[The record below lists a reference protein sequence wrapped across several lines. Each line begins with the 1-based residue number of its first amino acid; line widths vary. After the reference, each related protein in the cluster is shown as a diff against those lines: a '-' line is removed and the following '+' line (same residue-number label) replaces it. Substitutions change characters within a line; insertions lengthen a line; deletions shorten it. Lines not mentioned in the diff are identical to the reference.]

1 MHPKLQELQQL
12 IAEANEL
19 NLNKKQVIRDG
30 KRVLVDKDDTTC
42 PDGYKKDGDKCVRMT
57 SKERR
62 DRSLAAK
69 KGNDSAAKRKRD
81 NSLRRRDALITE
93 SAATTDSAYRQYSN
107 STKHKRVVPSR
118 QGVITA
124 PLTDEEFTAGKL
136 AINKALLGDDKAA
149 KEELDRELAGTFKDT
164 DKAAEQE
171 QDIPDTKS
179 LKDGKKV
186 KSTMRVHKSTRE
198 DKDLPQKNIKE
209 AARSSVRSPD
219 SVRNARVSEFEDEQ
233 GNKVEDIEGANQLSL
248 PDLLDYI
255 KELAKEVYQ
264 VAPENI
270 SITLMNNETIFYAEE
285 AKSDRTLF
293 KIDLGNETITYLG
306 E

>member
-62 DRSLAAK
+62 DRSIAAK

-107 STKHKRVVPSR
+107 STKHKRVVPSS

-149 KEELDRELAGTFKDT
+149 KEELDRELAGPFKEV

-179 LKDGKKV
+179 LKDRKKV

-198 DKDLPQKNIKE
+198 DKDLPQKTIKE
-209 AARSSVRSPD
+209 AAK
-219 SVRNARVSEFEDEQ
+219 ASEFEDEN
-233 GNKVEDIEGANQLSL
+233 GNKVEDIKGANQLSL

-306 E
+306 D

>member
-42 PDGYKKDGDKCVRMT
+42 PDGYKKDGDECVRMT

-69 KGNDSAAKRKRD
+69 KGNDSAAKRKRN

-107 STKHKRVVPSR
+107 STKYKRVVPSR

-149 KEELDRELAGTFKDT
+149 KEELDRELAGPFKEV
-164 DKAAEQE
+164 DKAAEYE
-171 QDIPDTKS
+171 QDVPDTKS

-198 DKDLPQKNIKE
+198 DKDLPQKSIKE
-209 AARSSVRSPD
+209 AAKS
-219 SVRNARVSEFEDEQ
+219 SEFEDEQ

-248 PDLLDYI
+248 LDLLDYI

>member
-19 NLNKKQVIRDG
+19 NLNKKQVIRNG

-69 KGNDSAAKRKRD
+69 KANDSAAKRKRD

-149 KEELDRELAGTFKDT
+149 KEELDRELAGPFKEV

-171 QDIPDTKS
+171 QDIPKEHIPDTKS

-186 KSTMRVHKSTRE
+186 KSMMRVHKSTRE
-198 DKDLPQKNIKE
+198 DKDLPQKSIKE
-209 AARSSVRSPD
+209 AAK
-219 SVRNARVSEFEDEQ
+219 ASEFEDEQ

>member
-62 DRSLAAK
+62 DRSIAAK

-107 STKHKRVVPSR
+107 STKHKRVVPSS

-149 KEELDRELAGTFKDT
+149 KEELDRELAGPFKEV

-179 LKDGKKV
+179 LKDRKKV

-198 DKDLPQKNIKE
+198 DKDLPQKTIKE
-209 AARSSVRSPD
+209 AAK
-219 SVRNARVSEFEDEQ
+219 ASEFEDEN
-233 GNKVEDIEGANQLSL
+233 GNKVEDIKGANQLSL

-285 AKSDRTLF
+285 AKSDRTLC

-306 E
+306 D

>member
-149 KEELDRELAGTFKDT
+149 KEELDRELAGPFKEV

-171 QDIPDTKS
+171 QDIPDTNS
-179 LKDGKKV
+179 LKDGKKA

-198 DKDLPQKNIKE
+198 DKDLPQKSIKE
-209 AARSSVRSPD
+209 AAK
-219 SVRNARVSEFEDEQ
+219 ASEFEDEQ

-306 E
+306 D

>member
-1 MHPKLQELQQL
+1 MHPKLQELKQL

-118 QGVITA
+118 QGVVTA

-149 KEELDRELAGTFKDT
+149 KEELDRELAGPFKEI
-164 DKAAEQE
+164 DKASEQE

-179 LKDGKKV
+179 LKDSKKV

-198 DKDLPQKNIKE
+198 DKDLPQKSIKE
-209 AARSSVRSPD
+209 AAK
-219 SVRNARVSEFEDEQ
+219 ASEFEDEQ

-264 VAPENI
+264 VAPENV
-270 SITLMNNETIFYAEE
+270 SITLMNNETIFFAEE

-306 E
+306 D

>member
-1 MHPKLQELQQL
+1 MHPKLQELKQL

-42 PDGYKKDGDKCVRMT
+42 PEGYKKDGDKCVRMT

-118 QGVITA
+118 QGVVTA

-136 AINKALLGDDKAA
+136 AINKALLGDEKAA
-149 KEELDRELAGTFKDT
+149 KEELERELAGPFKEV
-164 DKAAEQE
+164 DKAADQE
-171 QDIPDTKS
+171 QDIPDTKNQ
-179 LKDGKKV
+179 KDGKKV

-198 DKDLPQKNIKE
+198 DKDLPQKSIKE
-209 AARSSVRSPD
+209 AAK
-219 SVRNARVSEFEDEQ
+219 ATEFEDEQ

-264 VAPENI
+264 VAPENV
-270 SITLMNNETIFYAEE
+270 SITLMNNETIFFAEE

-306 E
+306 D